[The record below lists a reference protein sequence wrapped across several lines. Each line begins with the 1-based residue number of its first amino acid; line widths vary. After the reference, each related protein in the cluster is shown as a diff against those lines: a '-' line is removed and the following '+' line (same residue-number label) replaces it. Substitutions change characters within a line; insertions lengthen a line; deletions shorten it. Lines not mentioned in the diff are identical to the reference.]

1 MHDPAG
7 ASVAGEPGRMA
18 IADLNVG
25 DRLRLVVGVGCI
37 VLLAWTYLFLLA
49 RDTGDASMA
58 QMAAMSQMA
67 AWRPVDFALMFLMWV
82 VMMVAMM
89 LPSALPMIL
98 LYAAVVRRLSPTLP
112 TGALTGA
119 FVSGYVIAWTAFS
132 VAATAL
138 QWALEHIALLS
149 PAMVSSSTLLG
160 GLLLVVAGVYQ
171 WTPAKDVCLKHC
183 QAPLVFITTHWRP
196 GVGGALRMGVAHG
209 LFCIGCCWAIMGL
222 LFVGGVMNLL
232 WVAAIAVFVLVEKAA
247 PFGRATGRVAGAL
260 LVLAGAYVLFEGQ
273 LA

>member
-18 IADLNVG
+18 IADLSVG

-37 VLLAWTYLFLLA
+37 VLLAWAYLFLLT
-49 RDTGDASMA
+49 RDMDDASMA
-58 QMAAMSQMA
+58 TMATMSQMA
-67 AWRPVDFALMFLMWV
+67 AWRPIDFALMFLMWV

-112 TGALTGA
+112 TGALAGA
-119 FVSGYVIAWTAFS
+119 FVSGYVVAWTAFS

-149 PAMVSSSTLLG
+149 PAMASSSSLLG

-171 WTPAKDVCLKHC
+171 WTPAKDACLRHC
-183 QAPLVFITTHWRP
+183 RGPVQFISEAWRP
-196 GVGGALRMGVAHG
+196 GSFGAFRMGAIHG
-209 LFCIGCCWAIMGL
+209 AYCLGCCWFLMGL
-222 LFVGGVMNLL
+222 LFYGGVMNLYWIAGIAAFVAL
-232 WVAAIAVFVLVEKAA
+232 EKTIPAGHWV
-247 PFGRATGRVAGAL
+247 GRATGAALVAWGGAMITIAL
-260 LVLAGAYVLFEGQ
+260 
-273 LA
+273 